1 MLLTTREVAVW
12 NRESESSVR
21 RHLRS
26 GQLKG
31 VKRGRS
37 YLVTIEAVR
46 EWSGFPDVT
55 VEDVQAALATQEA
68 KRAL

>member
-12 NRESESSVR
+12 NRESESRVR